1 MLPEYLI
8 MSIELWADRSV
19 MLVIWNKLPTNVS
32 SFECNIVQICKDK
45 EEAEVWFFG
54 LEALI
59 SGSRM
64 LKSRSDGRIDTVSDA
79 SSPIARA
86 RKSSPLTSPFG
97 SCDSLHQVIGAE
109 VT

>member
-32 SFECNIVQICKDK
+32 SLERTVQICKDK

-64 LKSRSDGRIDTVSDA
+64 WKSRSDGRIDTVSDA

-86 RKSSPLTSPFG
+86 QKSSPLTSPFA
-97 SCDSLHQVIGAE
+97 SCDSLHQVIGAA
-109 VT
+109 VI